1 MIYLNGRLVT
11 DTEAAIDPTDRGLTL
26 GDGLYETIAVR
37 HGIPLKAAAHIERLR
52 AGAETIGLVHSFA
65 DAQLLGALGDTIA
78 ANGLK
83 QGVLRL
89 TLTRGAGLR
98 GLPPS
103 PFAKPT
109 LLIVASPWP
118 PRMSDPVSAV
128 VATVTRRNEF
138 SPLSACKSL
147 NALDNVL
154 ARLEA
159 IERGADDAVLLNTR
173 GFVAEATS
181 SNLFAVIGG
190 RLATPPVSEGALP
203 GIMRRFV
210 MDSITTG
217 ERPMTPD
224 DLFAASEIFLT
235 NSLGVRAL
243 VSLDGRRIGTGTPG
257 AASIKA
263 RKIAAIDD

>member
-1 MIYLNGRLVT
+1 MIYLNGKLIEDAET
-11 DTEAAIDPTDRGLTL
+11 AIDPTDRGLTL

-37 HGIPLKAAAHIERLR
+37 HGIPSKAAAHIQRLR
-52 AGAETIGLVHSFA
+52 AGAGTIGLVHSFT
-65 DAQLLGALGDTIA
+65 DAQLFGALGETIA

-89 TLTRGAGLR
+89 TLTRGPGQR

-103 PFAKPT
+103 PVARPT
-109 LLIVASPWP
+109 LLVVASPWP
-118 PRMSDPVSAV
+118 PRMSDPISAI

-159 IERGADDAVLLNTR
+159 IERGMDDAVLLNTR

-203 GIMRRFV
+203 GVMRRFV
-210 MDSITTG
+210 MESMTVD
-217 ERPMTPD
+217 ERQLTLD

-243 VSLDGRRIGTGTPG
+243 VSLDDRRVGTGIPG
-257 AASIKA
+257 AAALKA
-263 RKIAAIDD
+263 QKIAAAG